1 MVSSNTKAKIRILIL
16 ALVCFLSFKAEA
28 GSIRTVGVSSDSMTP
43 IYLKLGKSTV
53 LRFTDKPRKVVVG
66 NQNYYGLE
74 FIEND
79 LAIQPLGGIATN
91 LFVYTES
98 RTYGF
103 LLTPGERYDDLVF
116 VRWRSPV
123 PNIDTRGETPPT
135 TKEFRPGLSFKIGKT
150 FKVSID
156 TVKIQP
162 SLGVHLIDCTVE
174 NVGNVDLLLSRL
186 TLQAMRLGA
195 KLEKQETV
203 FEKEILKT
211 KEKSKIRLVLK
222 LDQKSDFTIEGKFGN
237 DSGKTVLARKF
248 L

>member
-1 MVSSNTKAKIRILIL
+1 
-16 ALVCFLSFKAEA
+16 
-28 GSIRTVGVSSDSMTP
+28 MTP

-79 LAIQPLGGIATN
+79 LAIQPLGAVSTN

-116 VRWRSPV
+116 VRWKSPGAK
-123 PNIDTRGETPPT
+123 IQARDEAPPPA
-135 TKEFRPGLSFKIGKT
+135 KESRPGLSFKIGKAL
-150 FKVSID
+150 KVTVE
-156 TVKIQP
+156 TVKVQP
-162 SLGVHLIDCTVE
+162 ALGVHLVDCLVE
-174 NVGNVDLLLSRL
+174 NTGKADVALSSL
-186 TLQAMRLGA
+186 TLQAVRQGRR
-195 KLEKQETV
+195 LEKQEAV
-203 FEKEILKT
+203 FEKEKLKPN
-211 KEKSKIRLVLK
+211 EKSKARLVLK
-222 LDQKSDFTIEGKFGN
+222 LDQKTDFTLEGKLGGEV
-237 DSGKTVLARKF
+237 GKAIVSRKF

>member
-1 MVSSNTKAKIRILIL
+1 M
-16 ALVCFLSFKAEA
+16 
-28 GSIRTVGVSSDSMTP
+28 RTVGVSADSMTP

-79 LAIQPLGGIATN
+79 LAIQPLGAVSTN

-116 VRWRSPV
+116 VRWKSPGAKLQGRDEATS
-123 PNIDTRGETPPT
+123 PA
-135 TKEFRPGLSFKIGKT
+135 KESRPGLAFKIGKT
-150 FKVSID
+150 LKVTIEA
-156 TVKIQP
+156 VKTQP
-162 SLGVHLIDCTVE
+162 ALGVHLIDCMVE
-174 NVGNVDLLLSRL
+174 NVGEAEVALSGV
-186 TLQAMRLGA
+186 TIQAVRSG
-195 KLEKQETV
+195 KRLEKQELV
-203 FEKEILKT
+203 FDKEKLKL
-211 KEKSKIRLVLK
+211 KEKSKARLVLK
-222 LDQKSDFTIEGKFGN
+222 LDQKADFTLEGKLG
-237 DSGKTVLARKF
+237 SEIGKAILGRKF

>member
-1 MVSSNTKAKIRILIL
+1 MILGL
-16 ALVCFLSFKAEA
+16 AFLVFFDAQA
-28 GSIRTVGVSSDSMTP
+28 GTVRTIGVSSDSMTP

-79 LAIQPLGGIATN
+79 LAIQPLGSVATN

-116 VRWRSPV
+116 VRWKSP
-123 PNIDTRGETPPT
+123 
-135 TKEFRPGLSFKIGKT
+135 TKEIQSRDESAPAKETRPDLAFNIGKT
-150 FKVSID
+150 LKITLEKVKS
-156 TVKIQP
+156 QA
-162 SLGVHLIDCTVE
+162 SLGLHLIDGTVE
-174 NVGNVDLLLSRL
+174 NIGKTDVPLSGL
-186 TLQAMRLGA
+186 TLQVVRQGK
-195 KLEKQETV
+195 KLEKQDAV
-203 FEKEILKT
+203 FEKEKLRPS
-211 KEKSKIRLVLK
+211 EKSKVRLVLK
-222 LDQKSDFTIEGKFGN
+222 LDQKTDFTLEGKFKGE
-237 DSGKTVLARKF
+237 SGKTIVGRKF

>member
-1 MVSSNTKAKIRILIL
+1 M
-16 ALVCFLSFKAEA
+16 
-28 GSIRTVGVSSDSMTP
+28 RTIGVSGDSMTP

-79 LAIQPLGGIATN
+79 LAIQPLGSVATN

-116 VRWRSPV
+116 VRWKFPGAKIEPRNESLPA
-123 PNIDTRGETPPT
+123 
-135 TKEFRPGLSFKIGKT
+135 KESRPGLTFKIGKSL
-150 FKVSID
+150 KV
-156 TVKIQP
+156 TVESLKTQA
-162 SLGVHLIDCTVE
+162 SLGLHLIDCMVE
-174 NVGNVDLLLSRL
+174 NVGKTEVALSEF
-186 TLQAMRLGA
+186 TLQALRQG
-195 KLEKQETV
+195 KRLEKQDAV
-203 FEKEILKT
+203 FEKEKLKPS
-211 KEKSKIRLVLK
+211 EKSKARLVLK
-222 LDQKSDFTIEGKFGN
+222 LDQKSDFTLEGKLKSEVGTAIL
-237 DSGKTVLARKF
+237 GRRF